1 MRTRVLQL
9 HCLSVGLLL
18 GLSPFGVA
26 EEAKPNLQETIW
38 SEADTRLAN
47 QYLHL
52 LEKDPGYGKVF
63 ELLWGLYEKR
73 GQTEVLDAYLAKA
86 AQAGTGVA
94 PLLDAHVKRR
104 QGDIE
109 AARERYDQVWERNP
123 EDRHALRAL
132 AEIADETH
140 RESKALSY
148 YTRLVELGAT
158 SEEERVRDR
167 LKQADLMR
175 RLGQSEV
182 AIQAWEDML
191 AKPGLDVPQRRSVMA
206 NLIGSGRPEVVI
218 TALEGQVKSTDSAE
232 SLAALEEL
240 VRIHALAGDFAKAS
254 SRALE
259 ALDRLHFQSP
269 QAAELFARLV
279 RLHERFD
286 ELPALKQ
293 QLELA
298 ATTPTEAALF
308 RLAEYAKLTAD
319 PLAEEESVQT
329 LLSLVP
335 GQLETRLRLIELQI
349 RNDHYDEAFATL
361 APAWAAHPNPPFS
374 LVMLQC
380 RIALHRE
387 GRESAAAI
395 LESYWKKRSPTE
407 AEYQGMVE
415 FASANYLDGLLEGLL
430 SAKAGNA
437 PASGEGVE
445 NHEMLKLARFYH
457 ERGREQEA
465 DKVLREFVAGAGDL
479 VSEKAQRLHRTAIH
493 FDEFGQR
500 QEALEMISE
509 ALLLSPQSLDY
520 LAYKADLLIASRQ
533 FKDAMAQLELLR
545 LASPDLEAKTEVDQ
559 RLFSLL
565 RGQFGVEKPAPEPTV
580 LGGDR
585 PASLKDFQ
593 KEAAAA
599 AAATSQAGRAGDEPP
614 PPELVEYYQSLRDVA
629 NARPDLENRYR
640 AAWWAF
646 KLQYYQDCYEQLTK
660 GIAEAGKPVILLE
673 TMLLELAEL
682 NERPTLSVRHL
693 TTLAEIDPEHADEY
707 LQRRAELRFELGFE
721 DESVRELIRLTAKPG
736 ASLATRHA
744 LAKIYQRQ
752 GSPGKQAEVWQKA
765 YRAANLFEKRNI
777 IKLLS
782 QALIEAGQ
790 PEEAVAAEFDLL
802 ATETDIS
809 QRRKLLEG
817 QISTARAHGLMD
829 DLETRYDSL
838 VNQHP
843 FDPFYAEAR
852 ARVLIAANKGSEAFA
867 AMKKAYYLS
876 DEQDGLIVELSRLA
890 EQEGDL
896 NAAMFYQRK
905 LMARAETG
913 PGDDLET
920 WRTLIATME
929 KDLRFSEARELRER
943 LERKYGQ
950 NPDVLRELGEHYITD
965 GHFAAAER
973 VLTALVELRT
983 WDAKA
988 ALQLGIL
995 QEQRGRLVEAQAT
1008 FADLLDTTADT
1019 DIPPGIAAQVLPI
1032 IRVNTLPRERQD
1044 DGSTALDHFVVA
1056 LENLPIPDGEWK
1068 SENLVENWTGEH
1080 PEFAVIPEQAAYLRL
1095 RIIEEAAALA
1105 GKRGQAAEFV
1115 AAFDRQSRPQVER
1128 LWATRYAGDRVGLR
1142 RVLLELAE
1150 AEGGTGDAV
1159 LEAYLWLLCQDAAAL
1174 AAWIDAGEGDD
1185 DNGAKGPTRSFAV
1198 ELASLLL
1205 YQVGYEDPLAEPEMA
1220 LEAISSHLSSPK
1232 IGLAVFAEMLK
1243 EDSPRRAYRLGTT
1256 LSKLVQPS
1264 GEFYHQLSQMAAQT
1278 GHREDQVLWLDR
1290 ALEIC
1295 ESRPTSEALYFQV
1308 LTERL
1313 SLLATDQD
1321 RAAMIDAWRKK
1332 DLPFGAV
1339 QSSTRE
1345 ALLAMAQKDFSAAG
1359 RLLGEGN
1366 AREFARLSS
1375 GQVDP
1380 EVVRS
1385 DQSQIWQQQTQRITF
1400 FAERFPLRTMAG
1412 TALVEAFASPWERW
1426 TGDLASRFLYEQF
1439 LMEWAAVGLEAITP
1453 PERAAAVANIMSRFA
1468 EEESP
1473 LELARVLSS
1482 RGFHAEAAGVFR
1494 SELTR
1499 NPGDYTPF
1507 QGFLEAAA
1515 EARDPLPALELLR
1528 QIETREVV
1536 APPGLTV
1543 DYLAEQRARFLLLNR
1558 DWVRLEELSRAGIPE
1573 PATRSAGTEHLPYRA
1588 ALVEGYRQSGQ
1599 HDALLRLLSGM
1610 RHRQEIEPI
1619 EVLLGADLLAG
1630 RGEISEALAWLE
1642 DGWRQSQEPTQ
1653 QRSALMEAARLEE
1666 LRGFPKPEKVLE
1678 MAKASLVQQPTPV
1691 TAALAG
1697 YLAKAGRAEEAS
1709 SILQGLY
1716 RSRADE
1722 SSRFAIVRQTL
1733 ELRRSLGTEWREMVP
1748 EIERLAQNLSGAF
1761 LPSQEPR
1768 VVGASAGETEAA
1780 RLAKWLMTDPAAAAD
1795 LAKAKDLASIPESAR
1810 WFFDLL
1816 CAAVSDDLSRTTQR
1830 LASDLDE
1837 YGRLRLWEWLPCFGE
1852 EGRRLALEMIADS
1865 GRPGFAFFPENPR
1878 RAMALF
1884 HEIGDWARLLEC
1896 HEVLMAEATADSF
1909 HQYNLAERIPSLVS
1923 RQSLPRWLH
1932 EIGETDLAARLF
1944 RRYDESIAS
1953 YRWNHV
1959 AFVNDYLAFL
1969 VETGAF
1975 AEADRLLEATCRK
1988 SLPIDLRNFVQ
1999 LFQDRGKLDE
2009 AEVRASNLGLGE
2021 TELALVREWLS
2032 ALAEGREM
2040 VEFRDKW

>member
-1 MRTRVLQL
+1 MQL
-9 HCLSVGLLL
+9 HCLSAGLLM
-18 GLSPFGVA
+18 GLVPFGAA
-26 EEAKPNLQETIW
+26 EEAKPNPQKTAW

-73 GQTEVLDAYLAKA
+73 GQTEVLDSYLAKA

-109 AARERYDQVWERNP
+109 AARERYDKVWELNQQ
-123 EDRHALRAL
+123 DRHALRAL
-132 AEIADETH
+132 AELADESH

-158 SEEERVRDR
+158 SEGERVRDR

-182 AIQAWEDML
+182 AIQTWEDML
-191 AKPGLDVPQRRSVMA
+191 AKPGLDAKQRRSIMA

-218 TALEGQVKSTDSAE
+218 ETLEGQVKSTDSAE

-240 VRIHALAGDFAKAS
+240 VRIHGLAGDFAKAS
-254 SRALE
+254 TRALE

-293 QLELA
+293 QLEA
-298 ATTPTEAALF
+298 AGTPPTEAALF
-308 RLAEYAKLTAD
+308 RLGEYAKLTAD
-319 PLAEEESVQT
+319 PLAEEDAVQT

-349 RNDHYDEAFATL
+349 RNDHYNEAFATL
-361 APAWAAHPNPPFS
+361 APAWAAYPNPPFS
-374 LVMLQC
+374 LMMLQC

-395 LESYWKKRSPTE
+395 LEGYWKTRSPTE

-415 FASANYLDGLLEGLL
+415 FASAHYLDGLLEDLL
-430 SAKAGNA
+430 TAKAGSA
-437 PASGEGVE
+437 PATGEGVE

-465 DKVLREFVAGAGDL
+465 DKVLRDFVAGAGDL

-500 QEALEMISE
+500 RAALEMISE

-520 LAYKADLLIASRQ
+520 LAYKADLLIANRQ
-533 FKDAMAQLELLR
+533 FKEAMAQLELLR

-565 RGQFGVEKPAPEPTV
+565 RGQFGVEKPASEPTV

-585 PASLKDFQ
+585 PASLKEFQ

-599 AAATSQAGRAGDEPP
+599 TTAGQPGRAGDEPP

-629 NARPDLENRYR
+629 NARPDVENRYR

-646 KLQYYQDCYEQLTK
+646 KLQNFQDCYEQLTK
-660 GIAEAGKPVILLE
+660 GTAEAGRPVVLLE

-693 TTLAEIDPEHADEY
+693 TTLAEIDPDQADEY

-721 DESVRELIRLTAKPG
+721 DESVRELTRLAAKPG

-765 YRAANLFEKRNI
+765 YRAANLFEKRDI

-782 QALIEAGQ
+782 AALIEAGK

-802 ATETDIS
+802 AAETDLS
-809 QRRKLLEG
+809 QRRRLLEG
-817 QISTARAHGLMD
+817 QISTARAHDLMD

-838 VNQHP
+838 VSQHP

-890 EQEGDL
+890 EQEGDM
-896 NAAMFYQRK
+896 NAAVFYQRK

-929 KDLRFSEARELRER
+929 KDLRFSEARELRKR

-950 NPDVLRELGEHYITD
+950 NPDVLRELAEHYLSD

-983 WDAKA
+983 WDTKA

-1008 FADLLDTTADT
+1008 FADLLDATADT
-1019 DIPPGIAAQVLPI
+1019 VIPPGIAARLLPV

-1044 DGSTALDHFVVA
+1044 DGSTALDHLVVA

-1068 SENLVENWTGEH
+1068 SEDLVKNWTGEH

-1115 AAFDRQSRPQVER
+1115 AAFDREGRPQVER
-1128 LWATRYAGDRVGLR
+1128 LWATRYAKDRVGLR
-1142 RVLLELAE
+1142 RVLLEPAE
-1150 AEGGTGDAV
+1150 PERATGDAV
-1159 LEAYLWLLCQDAAAL
+1159 LEAYLWLLCQDATAL
-1174 AAWIDAGEGDD
+1174 ATWINAVEGTDD
-1185 DNGAKGPTRSFAV
+1185 SGAMGPTRAFAV
-1198 ELASLLL
+1198 QLAALLL
-1205 YQVGYEDPLAEPEMA
+1205 YQVGHEDPLADPEVA
-1220 LEAISSHLSSPK
+1220 LGAISSHLSTSK
-1232 IGLAVFAEMLK
+1232 LGLAVFAEMLK
-1243 EDSPRRAYRLGTT
+1243 EDSPGRAYRLGTT
-1256 LSKLVQPS
+1256 LTELMQPS
-1264 GEFYHQLSQMAAQT
+1264 GEFCHQLSQVAAQN
-1278 GHREDQVLWLDR
+1278 GQRENQVLWLGR

-1295 ESRPTSEALYFQV
+1295 ESRPTYEALYLQI

-1321 RAAMIDAWRKK
+1321 RATLIRDWRKK
-1332 DLPFGAV
+1332 DSPFGAW
-1339 QSSTRE
+1339 QGSTRE
-1345 ALLAMAQKDFSAAG
+1345 ALLAMAEKDFSAAG
-1359 RLLGEGN
+1359 RLLFEGN
-1366 AREFARLSS
+1366 AREFARLST

-1380 EVVRS
+1380 EAVRS
-1385 DQSQIWQQQTQRITF
+1385 DQSQIWQQQTRRITF
-1400 FAERFPLRTMAG
+1400 FAERFPQRTMAG
-1412 TALVEAFASPWERW
+1412 TELVEAFASPWERW

-1439 LMEWAAVGLEAITP
+1439 LMEWTVVSLETIPP
-1453 PERAAAVANIMSRFA
+1453 PERTAAVANIMSRFT

-1507 QGFLEAAA
+1507 QGFLESSA
-1515 EARDPLPALELLR
+1515 EARDPLPALDLLR

-1558 DWVRLEELSRAGIPE
+1558 DWVRLEELSRAGMAETPV
-1573 PATRSAGTEHLPYRA
+1573 RSLGTEHLPYRA

-1610 RHRQEIEPI
+1610 RHRKEIAPI
-1619 EVLLGADLLAG
+1619 EVLLGAELLAG
-1630 RGEISEALAWLE
+1630 RDEIDEALAWLE
-1642 DGWRQSQEPTQ
+1642 DGWRQSQEPSQ
-1653 QRSALMEAARLEE
+1653 QRRALLEAARLEE

-1678 MAKASLVQQPTPV
+1678 IAKASLVQQPTPV

-1697 YLAKAGRAEEAS
+1697 YLAKAGLPEEAS

-1722 SSRFAIVRQTL
+1722 SNRFAMVRQTL
-1733 ELRRSLGTEWREMVP
+1733 QLRRSLGTEWRELVP
-1748 EIERLAQNLSGAF
+1748 EIERLAQNLTGAF
-1761 LPSQEPR
+1761 SPSQEPQVR
-1768 VVGASAGETEAA
+1768 GEAGGETEAA
-1780 RLAKWLMTDPAAAAD
+1780 LLAKWLMTDPEAAAD
-1795 LAKAKDLASIPESAR
+1795 LAEAMDLASIPESAR

-1816 CAAVSDDLSRTTQR
+1816 CAAVTDDLSRTTRR

-1837 YGRLRLWEWLPCFGE
+1837 SRHLQLWEWLPCFGE
-1852 EGRRLALEMIADS
+1852 EGRRLASDMIADS

-1884 HEIGDWARLLEC
+1884 HEIGDRARLLEC

-1932 EIGETDLAARLF
+1932 EMGETDLAARLF
-1944 RRYDESIAS
+1944 RRYDEAIAS

-1975 AEADRLLEATCRK
+1975 AEADRLLETTCRK
-1988 SLPIDLRNFVQ
+1988 SLPIDLRNLVRMFEA
-1999 LFQDRGKLDE
+1999 REKLDQ
-2009 AEVRASNLGLGE
+2009 AQVRARDLGLGK

>member
-9 HCLSVGLLL
+9 HCLFVGLLL
-18 GLSPFGVA
+18 GLSPVGAA
-26 EEAKPNLQETIW
+26 EEVKPSSKESKETTW
-38 SEADTRLAN
+38 SEADTKLAN

-109 AARERYDQVWERNP
+109 AARERYNKVWESNQQ
-123 EDRHALRAL
+123 DRHALRGL

-148 YTRLVELGAT
+148 YTRLVELGAP
-158 SEEERVRDR
+158 SEEEQVRDR

-175 RLGQSEV
+175 RLGQSEG
-182 AIQAWEDML
+182 AIQTWENML
-191 AKPGLDVPQRRSVMA
+191 SKPGLEAQQRRSIMA
-206 NLIGSGRPEVVI
+206 DLIGSGRPEVVI
-218 TALEGQVKSTDSAE
+218 AALEKQVESTDSAE

-254 SRALE
+254 SRAVE
-259 ALDRLHFQSP
+259 ALNRLHFQSP

-286 ELPALKQ
+286 ELPALQQ
-293 QLELA
+293 QLAVA
-298 ATTPTEAALF
+298 ATPPTEAALF
-308 RLAEYAKLTAD
+308 RLAEFAQLTAD
-319 PLAEEESVQT
+319 PLAEEEAVQT

-335 GQLETRLRLIELQI
+335 GQLQTRLRLIELQI

-361 APAWAAHPNPPFS
+361 APAWAAQPSPPFA
-374 LVMLQC
+374 LVMLQA

-387 GRESAAAI
+387 GRESAASI
-395 LESYWKKRSPTE
+395 LEGFWKTRSPTE
-407 AEYQGMVE
+407 AEYQGIVD
-415 FASANYLDGLLEGLL
+415 FASENYLDGLLEDLL
-430 SAKAGNA
+430 TAKAGSA
-437 PASGEGVE
+437 PAPGENE
-445 NHEMLKLARFYH
+445 DNHEMLKLARFYH

-465 DKVLREFVAGAGDL
+465 DKVLREFVEGAGDFE
-479 VSEKAQRLHRTAIH
+479 SEKAQRLHRTALH

-500 QEALEMISE
+500 DEALEMISE
-509 ALLLSPQSLDY
+509 ALRISPQSLDY

-585 PASLKDFQ
+585 PASLKEFQ

-599 AAATSQAGRAGDEPP
+599 SQPGRAGDEPP
-614 PPELVEYYQSLRDVA
+614 PPELVQYYQSIRDAA
-629 NARPDLENRYR
+629 NEHPDVENRYR

-646 KLQYYQDCYEQLTK
+646 KLQNFQDCYEQLTK
-660 GIAEAGKPVILLE
+660 GTAEAGQPVVLLE

-682 NERPTLSVRHL
+682 NERPTLSVPHL

-707 LQRRAELRFELGFE
+707 LQRRAELQFELGYE

-744 LAKIYQRQ
+744 LAKVYQRQ

-765 YRAANLFEKRNI
+765 YRAANLFEKRDI

-782 QALIEAGQ
+782 AALIEAGQ
-790 PEEAVAAEFDLL
+790 PEEALAAEFDLL
-802 ATETDIS
+802 ATETDLL

-829 DLETRYDSL
+829 HLEARYDAL

-843 FDPFYAEAR
+843 FDSFYAEAR
-852 ARVLIAANKGSEAFA
+852 AQVLIAANKGSEAFA

-876 DEQDGLIVELSRLA
+876 DEQDGLVVELSRLA

-896 NAAMFYQRK
+896 DAAVFYQRK

-913 PGDDLET
+913 PEDDLET

-950 NPDVLRELGEHYITD
+950 NPDVLRELAEHYMAD
-965 GHFAAAER
+965 GYYAAAER

-983 WDAKA
+983 WDTQS

-1008 FADLLDTTADT
+1008 FANLLNDTADT
-1019 DIPPGIAAQVLPI
+1019 IIPPDIAARVLPV
-1032 IRVNTLPRERQD
+1032 IRVSTLPRERQD

-1056 LENLPIPDGEWK
+1056 LENLPIPDEEWN
-1068 SENLVENWTGEH
+1068 SEDLVKHWTGEH
-1080 PEFAVIPEQAAYLRL
+1080 PEFAVIPDQPAYQRL

-1115 AAFDRQSRPQVER
+1115 AAFDREGRPRVER
-1128 LWATRYAGDRVGLR
+1128 LWANRYARDRVGLR
-1142 RVLLELAE
+1142 KVLLEPTEPEQGAE
-1150 AEGGTGDAV
+1150 DAV
-1159 LEAYLWLLCQDAAAL
+1159 LAGYLWLLCQDADAL
-1174 AAWIDAGEGDD
+1174 AAWIDVEEGDETIQ
-1185 DNGAKGPTRSFAV
+1185 ATGPTRSFAV
-1198 ELASLLL
+1198 QLASLLL
-1205 YQVGYEDPLAEPEMA
+1205 YQVGYEDPLADPEVA
-1220 LEAISSHLSSPK
+1220 LEAISSHLSVPRL
-1232 IGLAVFAEMLK
+1232 GLAVFAEMLK
-1243 EDSPRRAYRLGTT
+1243 EDSPGRAYSLGTT
-1256 LSKLVQPS
+1256 LSELVPPS
-1264 GEFYHQLSQMAAQT
+1264 GEFYRQLSQLSAQA
-1278 GHREDQVLWLDR
+1278 GQRENQAHWLDR

-1295 ESRPTSEALYFQV
+1295 ESRPSSEALYFQL

-1321 RAAMIDAWRKK
+1321 RAAMIHEWRTKNS
-1332 DLPFGAV
+1332 LFGAW
-1339 QSSTRE
+1339 QGSSRE
-1345 ALLAMAQKDFSAAG
+1345 ALLAMAEKDFAAAA
-1359 RLLGEGN
+1359 RHLSEGN

-1380 EVVRS
+1380 EEVRS

-1412 TALVEAFASPWERW
+1412 TALVEAFASPLERW

-1439 LMEWAAVGLEAITP
+1439 LMEWAAVSLEAISP
-1453 PERAAAVANIMSRFA
+1453 PERAATVANIMSRFA

-1482 RGFHAEAAGVFR
+1482 RGFHTEAAGVFR

-1499 NPGDYTPF
+1499 NPGNYTPF

-1558 DWVRLEELSRAGIPE
+1558 DWVRLEELSRAGMAE
-1573 PATRSAGTEHLPYRA
+1573 TSTRSVGTEHLPYRA

-1610 RHRQEIEPI
+1610 RHRQEIAPI
-1619 EVLLGADLLAG
+1619 EVLLGAQLLAG
-1630 RGEISEALAWLE
+1630 KGEISEALAWLE
-1642 DGWRQSQEPTQ
+1642 DGWRQNQEPSL
-1653 QRSALMEAARLEE
+1653 QRRALMEAARLQE
-1666 LRGFPKPEKVLE
+1666 LKGFPDPEKVLE

-1691 TAALAG
+1691 AAALAG
-1697 YLAKAGRAEEAS
+1697 YLAKAGRSEEAS

-1716 RSRADE
+1716 RSRTDE
-1722 SSRFAIVRQTL
+1722 SSRFAIARQML
-1733 ELRRSLGTEWREMVP
+1733 QLRRSLGMGWKDLAP
-1748 EIERLAQNLSGAF
+1748 EIECLAQNFSGAF
-1761 LPSQEPR
+1761 LPSQEPD
-1768 VVGASAGETEAA
+1768 VEVDSGGKTEAA
-1780 RLAKWLMTDPAAAAD
+1780 LLAKWLMTDPEAATE
-1795 LAKAKDLASIPESAR
+1795 LAKAKDLASIPDSTQ
-1810 WFFDLL
+1810 WFFDIL
-1816 CAAVSDDLSRTTQR
+1816 CGAVTDDLSRATHR
-1830 LASDLDE
+1830 LSSDLDE
-1837 YGRLRLWEWLPCFGE
+1837 SDRLRLWEWLPSFGD
-1852 EGRRLALEMIADS
+1852 EGRGLALELIADS

-1878 RAMALF
+1878 RAMTLF
-1884 HEIGDWARLLEC
+1884 HEIGDRARLLEC

-1909 HQYNLAERIPSLVS
+1909 QQYNLAERIPSLVS

-1932 EIGETDLAARLF
+1932 EIGEKDLAARLF
-1944 RRYDESIAS
+1944 RRYDEAIAS

-1959 AFVNDYLAFL
+1959 TFVNDYLAFL
-1969 VETGAF
+1969 VETGDF
-1975 AEADRLLEATCRK
+1975 AEADRLIEATGRK
-1988 SLPIDLRNFVQ
+1988 SLPIDLRTVVR
-1999 LFQDRGKLDE
+1999 LYEARGKLDE
-2009 AEVRASNLGLGE
+2009 TEVRARNLGLGE

>member
-18 GLSPFGVA
+18 ALSPLGAA
-26 EEAKPNLQETIW
+26 EEEKPNSRETAW

-86 AQAGTGVA
+86 AQTGTGVA
-94 PLLDAHVKRR
+94 PLLDAHMKRR
-104 QGDIE
+104 QGDVE
-109 AARERYDQVWERNP
+109 AARERYDKVWERNP

-182 AIQAWEDML
+182 AIQTWEDML
-191 AKPGLDVPQRRSVMA
+191 TKPGLDAPQRRSVMA

-218 TALEGQVKSTDSAE
+218 AALEGQVKSSDSTE
-232 SLAALEEL
+232 SLAAREEL

-254 SRALE
+254 ARALE

-279 RLHERFD
+279 RLHERFE
-286 ELPALKQ
+286 ELPALKR
-293 QLELA
+293 QLEA
-298 ATTPTEAALF
+298 SATPPTEATLF

-319 PLAEEESVQT
+319 PLAEEEAVQT

-361 APAWAAHPNPPFS
+361 APAWAAQPNPPFS

-380 RIALHRE
+380 RIALNRE

-395 LESYWKKRSPTE
+395 LESYWKTRSPTE
-407 AEYQGMVE
+407 AEYQGIVE
-415 FASANYLDGLLEGLL
+415 FASANYLDGLLESLL
-430 SAKAGNA
+430 TSKAGSA
-437 PASGEGVE
+437 PATGEGVE

-457 ERGREQEA
+457 ERGREPEA

-479 VSEKAQRLHRTAIH
+479 ASEKAQRLHRTAMQ

-509 ALLLSPQSLDY
+509 ALELSPQSLDY
-520 LAYKADLLIASRQ
+520 MAYKADLLIASRQ

-585 PASLKDFQ
+585 PASLKEFQ

-599 AAATSQAGRAGDEPP
+599 AAASQPGRAGDEPP
-614 PPELVEYYQSLRDVA
+614 PPELVEYYQSIRDAA
-629 NARPDLENRYR
+629 NEHPDVENRYR

-646 KLQYYQDCYEQLTK
+646 KLQDYQDCYEQLTK
-660 GIAEAGKPVILLE
+660 GTAEAGKPVILLE

-721 DESVRELIRLTAKPG
+721 DESVRELTRLTAKPG

-782 QALIEAGQ
+782 EALIEAGQ

-802 ATETDIS
+802 ATETDVL

-829 DLETRYDSL
+829 HLEARYDAL

-843 FDPFYAEAR
+843 FDSFYAEAR

-876 DEQDGLIVELSRLA
+876 DEQDGLIVELARLA
-890 EQEGDL
+890 EQEGDM
-896 NAAMFYQRK
+896 NAAVFYQRK

-929 KDLRFSEARELRER
+929 KDLRFTEARELRER

-950 NPDVLRELGEHYITD
+950 NPDVLGELAEHYTID

-973 VLTALVELRT
+973 VLTELLELRT
-983 WDAKA
+983 WDTKA
-988 ALQLGIL
+988 AFQLAIL
-995 QEQRGRLVEAQAT
+995 QEKRGRLAEAQAT
-1008 FADLLDTTADT
+1008 FAELLDATAET
-1019 DIPPGIAAQVLPI
+1019 IIPPQIAAQLLPV
-1032 IRVNTLPRERQD
+1032 IRVNALPRERQD

-1068 SENLVENWTGEH
+1068 SDDLVENWTGEH
-1080 PEFAVIPEQAAYLRL
+1080 PEFAVIPNQAAYLRL

-1105 GKRGQAAEFV
+1105 GKRGQAVEFV
-1115 AAFDRQSRPQVER
+1115 AAFDRAGRPQVER
-1128 LWATRYAGDRVGLR
+1128 LWATRYAGDRAGLR
-1142 RVLLELAE
+1142 RVLLEPAE
-1150 AEGGTGDAV
+1150 PERVTDPV
-1159 LEAYLWLLCQDAAAL
+1159 LEAYLWILCQDSAAL
-1174 AAWIDAGEGDD
+1174 AAWIDAEERDD
-1185 DNGAKGPTRSFAV
+1185 DTGAMGPNRSFAV
-1198 ELASLLL
+1198 QLAALLL
-1205 YQVGYEDPLAEPEMA
+1205 YQVGYEDPLADTDME
-1220 LEAISSHLSSPK
+1220 LEAISSHPSSAK
-1232 IGLAVFAEMLK
+1232 IGLAVFSEMLK
-1243 EDSPRRAYRLGTT
+1243 EDSPARAYRLGTT
-1256 LSKLVQPS
+1256 LSELVPPS
-1264 GEFYHQLSQMAAQT
+1264 GEFYHQLSQIASQT
-1278 GHREDQVLWLDR
+1278 GHREDQVVWLDR
-1290 ALEIC
+1290 ALEVC

-1321 RAAMIDAWRKK
+1321 RAAMIDAWKK
-1332 DLPFGAV
+1332 KVPPFGTW
-1339 QSSTRE
+1339 QGSTRE
-1345 ALLAMAQKDFSAAG
+1345 ALLAMAEKNFTAAG
-1359 RLLGEGN
+1359 RLLAEGN
-1366 AREFARLSS
+1366 AREFAALSS

-1380 EVVRS
+1380 EGVRS

-1400 FAERFPLRTMAG
+1400 FAERFPLRTPG
-1412 TALVEAFASPWERW
+1412 ETALVEAFASPWERW
-1426 TGDLASRFLYEQF
+1426 TGDLASRFLHEQF
-1439 LMEWAAVGLEAITP
+1439 LMEWAAVGLEAITA
-1453 PERAAAVANIMSRFA
+1453 PERAAVVANIMSRFA

-1473 LELARVLSS
+1473 LEFARVLSS
-1482 RGFHAEAAGVFR
+1482 RGFHAEAAAVFR
-1494 SELTR
+1494 SELSR

-1515 EARDPLPALELLR
+1515 EARDPLLALELLR
-1528 QIETREVV
+1528 HIETREVV

-1558 DWVRLEELSRAGIPE
+1558 DWVRLEELSRTGIAE
-1573 PATRSAGTEHLPYRA
+1573 KAARSPGTEHLPYRA
-1588 ALVEGYRQSGQ
+1588 ALIEGYRQSGQ

-1619 EVLLGADLLAG
+1619 EVLLGAELLVG
-1630 RGEISEALAWLE
+1630 REEISEALAWLE
-1642 DGWRQSQEPTQ
+1642 DAWRQNQEPTQ
-1653 QRSALMEAARLEE
+1653 QRFALLEAARLEE
-1666 LRGFPKPEKVLE
+1666 QRGFPEPEKVLE
-1678 MAKASLVQQPTPV
+1678 MAKTSLFQQPTPV

-1697 YLAKAGRAEEAS
+1697 YLAKAGLAEEAS
-1709 SILQGLY
+1709 GILQRLY

-1733 ELRRSLGTEWREMVP
+1733 QLRCSLGTEWKELAP
-1748 EIERLAQNLSGAF
+1748 EIERLAQNLNGAF
-1761 LPSQEPR
+1761 LASQDPQ
-1768 VVGASAGETEAA
+1768 VALASGGETEAA
-1780 RLAKWLMTDPAAAAD
+1780 LLAKWLMSDPKAAAD
-1795 LAKAKDLASIPESAR
+1795 LAKAKDLAAIPESAQ

-1816 CAAVSDDLSRTTQR
+1816 GAAVVDDLSRTASR

-1837 YGRLRLWEWLPCFGE
+1837 STRLQLWEWLPSFGD
-1852 EGRRLALEMIADS
+1852 EGRRLAREMTADS

-1878 RAMALF
+1878 RAMAMF
-1884 HEIGDWARLLEC
+1884 HEIGDRARLLEC
-1896 HEVLMAEATADSF
+1896 HEVLMAEATVDSF
-1909 HQYNLAERIPSLVS
+1909 HQYNLAERIPSLVT

-1944 RRYDESIAS
+1944 RRYDEAIAS

-1975 AEADRLLEATCRK
+1975 AEADRLLETTCRK
-1988 SLPIDLRNFVQ
+1988 SLPIDLRNLVR
-1999 LFQDRGKLDE
+1999 LFEARGKLVE
-2009 AEVRASNLGLGE
+2009 AEVRARELGLGE